1 MVGWPVRGVEGHTR
15 GAPLA
20 VAAGEQYTGGIELRG
35 VV

>member
-1 MVGWPVRGVEGHTR
+1 MAGGPMREVEGHTR

-20 VAAGEQYTGGIELRG
+20 VAAGEQYAGGFELRG